1 VQEKM
6 ASMIAEISQA
16 QLLALDCAR
25 LKDAGKLELAHV
37 SMLKRNNATMALNCA
52 RTARDLLGANGIMS
66 EYRVMRHLCNLETV
80 RTYEGTDHM
89 SPGDRNHGL

>member
-1 VQEKM
+1 
-6 ASMIAEISQA
+6 
-16 QLLALDCAR
+16 
-25 LKDAGKLELAHV
+25 
-37 SMLKRNNATMALNCA
+37 
-52 RTARDLLGANGIMS
+52 MS